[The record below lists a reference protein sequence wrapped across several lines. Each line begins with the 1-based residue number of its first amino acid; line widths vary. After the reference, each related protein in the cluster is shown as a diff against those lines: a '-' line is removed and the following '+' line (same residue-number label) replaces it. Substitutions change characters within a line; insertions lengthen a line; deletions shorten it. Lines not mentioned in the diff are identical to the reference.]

1 MATFVDTLP
10 LENALPYVLPYCNG
24 CPPQTVIFHLR
35 QAAIEFMSK
44 TLAWQMQLT
53 PVQSVVGQGAY
64 AIPLPDDSRVVKI
77 LRYKLGTRYESSLL
91 TPSQGRGYRDDDRC
105 VEGIWSDD
113 LTNFNVTPLP
123 LTVEPMTLTVA
134 LRPDERAL
142 EIPENIYE
150 QYIKC
155 ISYGAISTISDIP
168 RQSFTDAGVAAAKGS
183 QFRDE
188 IASVAARVS
197 KGSSSASGRVRS
209 YHY

>member
-10 LENALPYVLPYCNG
+10 LENALSFVLPYVNG

-35 QAAIEFMSK
+35 QAAIEFMRK
-44 TLAWQMQLT
+44 TLAWQMQLD
-53 PVQSVVGQGAY
+53 PVQSVVGQGVY

-91 TPSQGRGYRDDDRC
+91 TPSQGRGYRDDDRGI
-105 VEGIWSDD
+105 EGIWSDD

-123 LTVEPMTLTVA
+123 LKVEPMTLTVA

-150 QYIKC
+150 QYIQC
-155 ISYGAISTISDIP
+155 IAYGAISTISDIP